1 MRFAAPSAVPE
12 LEGYVAALLEEWRP
26 DCLCR
31 EDPPRSPSPVVTLHE
46 LFDISPPLSPVLCSD
61 CQSPFGDSDTDSAA
75 EEFSDSSDVVLCTPS
90 VSPLPACEAP
100 SPTITADM
108 LLCLEEMPTFDDSD
122 EVRSTTSSFDQWG
135 SSLEPGVSV
144 GCLRCA
150 FYQEKGETSIC
161 GLCYLKALSEVPFA
175 MPTRG
180 GAVPAQEEESEDD
193 VVFVSA
199 NIPKRKQHTPEDTPC
214 SAAKRPCVRLEP
226 AEAEQTEPLDLSTK
240 PRPQ

>member
-1 MRFAAPSAVPE
+1 M
-12 LEGYVAALLEEWRP
+12 AALLEEWRP

-161 GLCYLKALSEVPFA
+161 GLCYLKALSEGQCFYSVAP
-175 MPTRG
+175 RQG
-180 GAVPAQEEESEDD
+180 WG
-193 VVFVSA
+193 
-199 NIPKRKQHTPEDTPC
+199 I
-214 SAAKRPCVRLEP
+214 RLFSV
-226 AEAEQTEPLDLSTK
+226 L
-240 PRPQ
+240 